1 MKSKDPWIQVKA
13 LISYWFHLLNPL
25 PVSKG
30 SRQKKKKKKKLTKGF
45 SGPPTFLAE
54 EGGEAAAQD
63 LKDESRSV

>member
-25 PVSKG
+25 PVSKE
-30 SRQKKKKKKKLTKGF
+30 SKQKKKKKKLTKGF

>member
-30 SRQKKKKKKKLTKGF
+30 SRQKKKKKKLTKGF